1 MLAFVERKGDV
12 RVMPRQFVI
21 ADDHALFRTGLRL
34 LLIDGCGPGQV
45 REAANVQELR
55 TLLAADSQVDL
66 VVVDLFMPG
75 MNGGVTV
82 RELRVSFPGLRFVV
96 MSASEERQ
104 HVLGALAAGAFG
116 YIPKSLEPL
125 AMIAAFTQILNGGIY
140 APTLL
145 LTEPSLSPDPP
156 PQAVDA
162 QILSTLTPRQCD
174 VLRLLGKGQANKEIA
189 RALDISEGTV
199 KIHLAAIFRLLDV
212 RNRTEAVLKASAL
225 DLEPR
230 TEA

>member
-1 MLAFVERKGDV
+1 
-12 RVMPRQFVI
+12 MPRAFVI

-34 LLIDGCGPGQV
+34 LLGDGCGPAHI
-45 REAANVQELR
+45 REAANVAELR
-55 TLLAADSQVDL
+55 AALAEDAAVDL
-66 VVVDLFMPG
+66 AVVDLSMPG
-75 MNGGVTV
+75 MNGGATI
-82 RELRVSFPGLRFVV
+82 RELRSEFSGLRVVV

-104 HVLGALAAGAFG
+104 NVLDALAAGAFG
-116 YIPKSLEPL
+116 YIPKSLEPA
-125 AMIAAFTQILNGGIY
+125 AMIQAFQQILSGGIY

-145 LTEPSLSPDPP
+145 LTDSASGPEASLAPVDP
-156 PQAVDA
+156 QV
-162 QILSTLTPRQCD
+162 IESLTPRQRD

-225 DLEPR
+225 NL
-230 TEA
+230 

>member
-1 MLAFVERKGDV
+1 ML
-12 RVMPRQFVI
+12 RQFVI

-34 LLIDGCGPGQV
+34 LLIDGCGPGEV

-55 TLLAADSQVDL
+55 ALLAADSQVDL

-75 MNGGVTV
+75 MNGGSTV

-96 MSASEERQ
+96 LSASEERQ
-104 HVLGALAAGAFG
+104 HVLDALAAGAFG
-116 YIPKSLEPL
+116 YIPKSLEPP

-145 LTEPSLSPDPP
+145 LTESPSPDPP
-156 PQAVDA
+156 LQAVDS

>member
-1 MLAFVERKGDV
+1 MS
-12 RVMPRQFVI
+12 RQFVI

-34 LLIDGCGPGQV
+34 LLSDSCGPAIV
-45 REAANVQELR
+45 REASNLAELR
-55 TLLAADSQVDL
+55 ASLEKQPEADL

-75 MNGGVTV
+75 MTGGSTV
-82 RELRVSFPGLRFVV
+82 RELRLAFPGLRFVV
-96 MSASEERQ
+96 MSASETRQ
-104 HVLGALAAGAFG
+104 HVLDALAAGAFG
-116 YIPKSLEPL
+116 YIPKSLEPD
-125 AMIAAFTQILNGGIY
+125 AMIAAFQQILNGGIY

-145 LTEPSLSPDPP
+145 LTEPPVSAPSHDPTP
-156 PQAVDA
+156 VDA
-162 QILSTLTPRQCD
+162 EILATLTPRQCD

-225 DLEPR
+225 DL
-230 TEA
+230 

>member
-1 MLAFVERKGDV
+1 MSRK
-12 RVMPRQFVI
+12 FVI

-34 LLIDGCGPGQV
+34 LLSDGCGPAQV
-45 REAANVQELR
+45 REGSSVPELR
-55 TLLAADSQVDL
+55 TLLDDESVVDL

-75 MNGGVTV
+75 MNGGTTI
-82 RELRVSFPGLRFVV
+82 RELRIAFPGLRFVV

-104 HVLGALAAGAFG
+104 HVLDALAAGAFG
-116 YIPKSLEPL
+116 YIPKSLEPS
-125 AMIAAFTQILNGGIY
+125 AMISAFQQILSGGIY

-145 LTEPSLSPDPP
+145 LTEPPASQESTSAPVDP
-156 PQAVDA
+156 
-162 QILSTLTPRQCD
+162 QIISTLTPRQCD

-212 RNRTEAVLKASAL
+212 RNRTEAVLKASSL
-225 DLEPR
+225 DL
-230 TEA
+230 

>member
-1 MLAFVERKGDV
+1 
-12 RVMPRQFVI
+12 
-21 ADDHALFRTGLRL
+21 
-34 LLIDGCGPGQV
+34 
-45 REAANVQELR
+45 
-55 TLLAADSQVDL
+55 
-66 VVVDLFMPG
+66 
-75 MNGGVTV
+75 
-82 RELRVSFPGLRFVV
+82 
-96 MSASEERQ
+96 
-104 HVLGALAAGAFG
+104 VLDALAAGAFG
-116 YIPKSLEPL
+116 YIPKSLEPP

-145 LTEPSLSPDPP
+145 LTEPSPSQDPP
-156 PQAVDA
+156 PAVDA

-230 TEA
+230 ADA